1 MASSTSREWS
11 GSAGPSNERIMT
23 HIRGFDE
30 EMGGGIPPGHITLIY
45 GPTGTMKS
53 SLAYYILYNNVLEG
67 RKGLYVTLEQDAES
81 LADQMES
88 LGMEIV
94 AASKLIPIL
103 DLSRGR
109 EKLQELDE
117 KMRSLKKRVPNSPV
131 AENGFLGIIQAKVEE
146 LKRKRGF
153 DLLVIDSLE
162 ALELVAKFPDR
173 RKDLFDFFEWLR
185 SLNVTA
191 FVVSESTPDLLGFLR
206 FQETFDEAFLA
217 DAIFELKMEIVNNVD
232 VQRRIR
238 CVKMRSVNHKTD
250 YFTLIHENKWFE
262 ITKAI
267 C

>member
-1 MASSTSREWS
+1 MK
-11 GSAGPSNERIMT
+11 SNGAIMT
-23 HIRGFDE
+23 YVKGFDE
-30 EMGGGIPPGHITLIY
+30 EIGGGIPPGHITLIQ

-53 SLAYYILYNNVLEG
+53 SLAFYILYNNALEG
-67 RKGLYVTLEQDAES
+67 RRGLYVTLEQEAES

-88 LGMEIV
+88 LGMEIG
-94 AASKLIPIL
+94 AASKLLPIF

-109 EKLQELDE
+109 EKLQELYE
-117 KMRSLKKRVPNSPV
+117 KMRTLKWKDLKSPG
-131 AENGFLGIIQAKVEE
+131 AENGFLGVFQAKVEE
-146 LKRKRGF
+146 LQKKHGF

-162 ALELVAKFPDR
+162 ALELVANFPDR

-185 SLNVTA
+185 TLGITA
-191 FVVSESTPDLLGFLR
+191 FIISESSSNLMSFLK
-206 FQETFDEAFLA
+206 FEETFDEAFLA
-217 DAIFELKMEIVNNVD
+217 DAIFELKMEIINNVD

-238 CVKMRSVNHKTD
+238 CVKMRSVEHKTD

>member
-1 MASSTSREWS
+1 MDS
-11 GSAGPSNERIMT
+11 GRRIMT
-23 HIRGFDE
+23 YVRGFDDE
-30 EMGGGIPPGHITLIY
+30 IGGGIPPGHITLIH

-53 SLAYYILYNNVLEG
+53 SLAFYILYNNALEG
-67 RKGLYVTLEQDAES
+67 RKGLYVTLEQEAES
-81 LADQMES
+81 LVDQMES
-88 LGMEIV
+88 LGMEV
-94 AASKLIPIL
+94 PAASKLLPIF

-109 EKLQELDE
+109 EKLHELHE
-117 KMRSLKKRVPNSPV
+117 KMQSLKGKDLKNPMT
-131 AENGFLGIIQAKVEE
+131 EKGFLGVFKKKVEE
-146 LKRKRGF
+146 LKQKHSF

-162 ALELVAKFPDR
+162 ALELIADFPDR

-185 SLNVTA
+185 ALGITA
-191 FVVSESTPDLLGFLR
+191 FIVSETSPDLMSFLR
-206 FQETFDEAFLA
+206 FEETFDEAFLA
-217 DAIFELKMEIVNNVD
+217 DAIFELKMEIINNVD